1 MDEMSKQD
9 ERRVLGA
16 LERAIGMTNDGT
28 HPTEAIQKVA
38 EDERFN
44 PPMVQRM
51 VEAYNVS
58 KMLNHLGHV
67 KGAARADTFP
77 IASSETILQNM
88 YPEQPQ
94 TTAAK
99 EAAVFVPAEI
109 NRPETVNFN
118 KVAAKFSDLLSASD
132 FNKKAEVYGSDPE
145 LELKRTFAKRASL
158 RKAEAEALS
167 QVRRHYFEIIGL
179 AKQAGSQFRFVA
191 HRPFAEVEQDIVAA
205 YGSMGKT
212 AMDLIYG
219 STNLIEKRADINEN
233 HRAFFNQN
241 DHPYRTV
248 VAMIRESREFAK
260 AAEVA
265 AKASI
270 AVKEYEQ
277 ATGCRQPM
285 TKASFR
291 NELDSILGGD
301 DSDDESFVKKSV
313 EAMPAVPFVHQNV
326 TDSMKNVANI
336 GMSMAGV
343 KPTPYE
349 DVKEEV
355 AREMADPVHETKLQG
370 IRTQAILN
378 DFISNDPVLSTY
390 DPADLTRAYNQVAE
404 LSPSVSQQP
413 AVLRG
418 VLRRMMQQEGVIEPF
433 EAQQL
438 VGVDRHLRGMPGA
451 DSAAGQK

>member
-1 MDEMSKQD
+1 MEEMSKQD

-16 LERAIGMTNDGT
+16 LERAIGMTNDGS

-38 EDERFN
+38 EAERFN

-77 IASSETILQNM
+77 IASAETIIQSM
-88 YPEQPQ
+88 YPEKPQ
-94 TTAAK
+94 TVADK
-99 EAAVFVPAEI
+99 EASAFVPAEI
-109 NRPETVNFN
+109 NRPEMVNFN
-118 KVAAKFSDLLSASD
+118 KVAEKFSDLLNSSG
-132 FNKKAEVYGSDPE
+132 FNKKVESYGGDPE
-145 LELKRTFAKRASL
+145 LELKRTFAKRADL

-167 QVRRHYFEIIGL
+167 QVRRHYFEILGL

-191 HRPFAEVEQDIVAA
+191 HRPFAEVEQDVVAA
-205 YGSMGKT
+205 YGSLGKT
-212 AMDLIYG
+212 AMDLIY
-219 STNLIEKRADINEN
+219 SSSNLAEKRAEIKED

-248 VAMIRESREFAK
+248 VAMIRESKEFAK
-260 AAEVA
+260 AAEMA

-270 AVKEYEQ
+270 AVKEYEK

-285 TKASFR
+285 TKTACR
-291 NELDSILGGD
+291 KELDSILGDNSED
-301 DSDDESFVKKSV
+301 DHFVKKSL
-313 EAMPAVPFVHQNV
+313 EATPPVPFVHPNV
-326 TDSMKNVANI
+326 TDSMKNIANI

-343 KPTPYE
+343 KPKPYE
-349 DVKEEV
+349 EIKEEV
-355 AREMADPVHETKLQG
+355 AREVVDPVHETKLQG

-390 DPADLTRAYNQVAE
+390 DPAEIAKAYNQVAE
-404 LSPSVSQQP
+404 LTPSVSQQP

-438 VGVDRHLRGMPGA
+438 TGVERHLRGMPVI
-451 DSAAGQK
+451 DLNTGQK